1 MTSAQALVR
10 GMRPRQWPKNILV
23 LAAPTAAGVVLQP
36 QAALATG
43 VAVLAF
49 ILASSGVYLVN
60 DIVDVDADRAHPSK
74 RHRPVAS
81 GELPAREALLAA
93 AVLLAGGL
101 VVAALRPWQLLA
113 VVALYES
120 VQLLYCAGLKRLP
133 LVELFSVASGFLL
146 RAVAGGA
153 AAGVGLTTWFVAAVG
168 FGSLFVVAGKR
179 SSELVLAEDTTAAI
193 RPVLGRYSSSC
204 LRFVW
209 TLSAAVLVT
218 TYALWAA
225 VGGQAALTGWAIVSI
240 LPFTMAV
247 LWYAVKVD
255 AGGAGEPEEIFLH
268 DRAMHLLLIAWL
280 ACFLGSVYL

>member
-1 MTSAQALVR
+1 MTSARALVR

-23 LAAPTAAGVVLQP
+23 LAAPTAAGVLHQP
-36 QAALATG
+36 QAALETG

-49 ILASSGVYLVN
+49 VLASSGVYLVN

-74 RHRPVAS
+74 RNRPVAS
-81 GELPAREALLAA
+81 GELPARQALLAA
-93 AVLLAGGL
+93 VALLAAGL
-101 VVAALRPWQLLA
+101 VVAALPAWQLLA
-113 VVALYES
+113 VVALYEA
-120 VQLLYCAGLKRLP
+120 VQLAYCLGMKRLP

-153 AAGVGLTTWFVAAVG
+153 ATGVGLTTWFVAAVG

-179 SSELVLAEDTTAAI
+179 SSELLLAEDATAAI

-209 TLSAAVLVT
+209 TLSAAVLVA

-225 VGGQAALTGWAIVSI
+225 VGGQAALTGWAVVSI

-255 AGGAGEPEEIFLH
+255 AGGAGEPEEVFLH
-268 DRAMHLLLIAWL
+268 DRAMHLLLVAWL